1 MRFLLYTIE
10 IFILIQLFC
19 SPLFGQDDEQQLFHH
34 TAQIC
39 FCNDLS
45 NGYLEELHQSYI
57 LSVPTIHINE
67 EQREVFSLESIFM
80 QILEARIQD
89 PQAEIDNHCEDLIYD
104 LINLNQCVNSTQNF
118 NEELLMIYGNHLII
132 YEIIEDE
139 RLGLLEWNE
148 LEYYVTKLRNDIN
161 DMDLSRN
168 ENPQII
174 MALEDLRTCVDIL
187 IDSFDFADRIML
199 LDPCDDVDV
208 KFKELLCLA
217 FNDNKKNIPIPAKAL
232 N

>member
-1 MRFLLYTIE
+1 M
-10 IFILIQLFC
+10 
-19 SPLFGQDDEQQLFHH
+19 
-34 TAQIC
+34 
-39 FCNDLS
+39 
-45 NGYLEELHQSYI
+45 
-57 LSVPTIHINE
+57 
-67 EQREVFSLESIFM
+67 
-80 QILEARIQD
+80 
-89 PQAEIDNHCEDLIYD
+89 
-104 LINLNQCVNSTQNF
+104 NSTQNF
-118 NEELLMIYGNHLII
+118 NEDLLMIYGNHLII

-208 KFKELLCLA
+208 KFKEL
-217 FNDNKKNIPIPAKAL
+217 
-232 N
+232 